1 MENRPNRSRP
11 AGPKE
16 PSPAPPGPE
25 ETDQG
30 VDPDRFTPTPQDRE
44 ISEAEF
50 YALGATRILGGEER
64 AGPETSPDDT
74 DVQGRGPNTEKELS
88 VLGDFELLKK
98 LGEGAMGVV
107 WKARQ
112 ISFDRIVALKVLFPH
127 VASNKKLVKRLERE
141 GHVMFH
147 LEHPNIISAYAVD
160 EAEGQHYVA
169 MEYVDGDTLQQWLD
183 RLDRFSV
190 PDAVAITLACA
201 HALEYAHKE
210 GMVHRDIKPD
220 NVLIARQGIVKVAD
234 LGMVKTVAED
244 MSLTQTGHAVGT
256 PWYMPLE
263 QARMAKD
270 ADGRCDIY
278 ALGCMLYCL
287 LTGNPPFNGPTIVE
301 VIQAKEIGTFPPAR
315 NLNAEV
321 PERLDLIIAKMTA
334 KKPDNRYQNCTALIK
349 DLESL
354 GLAASKLNFLEG
366 KAAAKP
372 ATPMIAKG
380 DAETEVMVD
389 EWYVRVHFG
398 EGQMGVRK
406 LTAAQL
412 NKMLEEGTVDPTA
425 QASRLPKEGFRSLS
439 TFKEFQKAFVKQTKK
454 AADMHSDKYRNLY
467 KKIEDKQRLRDEEE
481 KRNEVIPSYYSL
493 LWTPGLLIAVSIGG
507 VAIFLYIVFKLFF
520 G

>member
-16 PSPAPPGPE
+16 PSPAPSGPE

-44 ISEAEF
+44 IAEAEF
-50 YALGATRILGGEER
+50 YALGATRILGAEER
-64 AGPETSPDDT
+64 AGPESSPDDT

-88 VLGDFELLKK
+88 VLGDFELLNK

-169 MEYVDGDTLQQWLD
+169 MEYVDGDTLQQWLY

-190 PDAVAITLACA
+190 ADAVAITLACA

-244 MSLTQTGHAVGT
+244 MSLTQTGHAVG
-256 PWYMPLE
+256 
-263 QARMAKD
+263 
-270 ADGRCDIY
+270 
-278 ALGCMLYCL
+278 
-287 LTGNPPFNGPTIVE
+287 
-301 VIQAKEIGTFPPAR
+301 
-315 NLNAEV
+315 
-321 PERLDLIIAKMTA
+321 
-334 KKPDNRYQNCTALIK
+334 
-349 DLESL
+349 
-354 GLAASKLNFLEG
+354 
-366 KAAAKP
+366 
-372 ATPMIAKG
+372 
-380 DAETEVMVD
+380 
-389 EWYVRVHFG
+389 
-398 EGQMGVRK
+398 
-406 LTAAQL
+406 
-412 NKMLEEGTVDPTA
+412 
-425 QASRLPKEGFRSLS
+425 
-439 TFKEFQKAFVKQTKK
+439 
-454 AADMHSDKYRNLY
+454 
-467 KKIEDKQRLRDEEE
+467 
-481 KRNEVIPSYYSL
+481 
-493 LWTPGLLIAVSIGG
+493 
-507 VAIFLYIVFKLFF
+507 
-520 G
+520 